1 LLRYPVAKNTGNGLT
16 DRRGR
21 KKHLVQNQ
29 AAITKQPECVGRKK
43 REKRDFFFCLGRNR
57 SSRSKKNSEIFT
69 HHMSALTLQFRIHAL
84 EHKQPQT

>member
-43 REKRDFFFCLGRNR
+43 TGEKGFFLL
-57 SSRSKKNSEIFT
+57 SWT
-69 HHMSALTLQFRIHAL
+69 QQ
-84 EHKQPQT
+84 KQQK